1 MRLTFDT
8 QSKFGGLW
16 NAVPV
21 DYPDWEMQVNFQVHG
36 TGKEFF
42 GDGFAIWYVRDPKLT
57 GEIFRNEETKL
68 HRASST
74 TSGPVFGYSDYFYGL
89 AIFVDTYANRQQ
101 PEYVTRL
108 SSVVRLRPVLSFS
121 FSLFIHTSP

>member
-1 MRLTFDT
+1 MPFP
-8 QSKFGGLW
+8 SII
-16 NAVPV
+16 P
-21 DYPDWEMQVNFQVHG
+21 
-36 TGKEFF
+36 
-42 GDGFAIWYVRDPKLT
+42 IWYVRDPKLT
-57 GEIFRNEETKL
+57 GEIVRNEETKL

-101 PEYVTRL
+101 PEYVTQL
-108 SSVVRLRPVLSFS
+108 SSIVRLRPVLSFS